1 MWTYV
6 DSRGHQVSG
15 IKHEDDARRMVH
27 TMGVS
32 QWRGAY
38 SWDVTDNTGHRFV
51 AEIKYQHG

>member
-1 MWTYV
+1 
-6 DSRGHQVSG
+6 VSG

-27 TMGVS
+27 AMGVS